1 MFDVSWNPVH
11 DAQAVCRIY
20 RIGQEKPCYI
30 YRLVAD
36 GCMERAI
43 YERQVAKTSLS
54 RRIVDEKDIERLSV
68 NSNRALLIFQD
79 QTYLPTPAALKNV
92 GDSGMFRARQNHW
105 ISPTYVQNKG
115 RAFGFK
121 IYKTIKCCEMYF

>member
-1 MFDVSWNPVH
+1 MVAATRVVMFDVSWNPVH

-20 RIGQEKPCYI
+20 RIGQDKPCYI

-79 QTYLPTPAALKNV
+79 QTYLPTPEALKDV
-92 GDSGMFRARQNHW
+92 GDSGMFRFFCRTASDPLNER
-105 ISPTYVQNKG
+105 
-115 RAFGFK
+115 F
-121 IYKTIKCCEMYF
+121 

>member
-20 RIGQEKPCYI
+20 RIGQDKPCYI

-54 RRIVDEKDIERLSV
+54 RRIVDEKDIAITSAHIMTIMI
-68 NSNRALLIFQD
+68 SIFF
-79 QTYLPTPAALKNV
+79 YCIEVAISSL
-92 GDSGMFRARQNHW
+92 W
-105 ISPTYVQNKG
+105 ISLHNTPDLLDDHASYYTGKP
-115 RAFGFK
+115 A
-121 IYKTIKCCEMYF
+121 